1 MSSSSNNQHLVPNPL
16 KQQWL
21 STHEYYLVP
30 LYSRHPNFHS
40 LHLASSTTCTKTSA
54 PKMSRRS
61 RSRSPLTGTSRS
73 SLRSR
78 SPLARETRVVNDPS
92 AECSHATQASPAN
105 DPPAI
110 ITPKPPPG
118 RRRRRGE
125 PRIQDAAMVLAVLAR
140 NMRGGSPDNPELK
153 RRRNLGIEGR
163 LREDG
168 DTLVREMKA
177 SNCLAILQVTPT
189 HQSHCRA
196 GRDCLIKHDREQN
209 GTQEQLLQRGQS
221 PLTITDA
228 YRIGVG
234 RDGPRQRLQFY
245 HVVCFD
251 KMTNLASL
259 APDWFVLCN
268 LHNQWGV
275 MFREWFRHKGQINL
289 AKIAEYIDAENE
301 YQETAHPPPF
311 AIHRA
316 MHSHP
321 LGEKCTCVLRGGP
334 VLTGH
339 TTGPEE
345 GCSILDVIDNPRNA
359 ELGQW
364 VRRET
369 EESHIF
375 FPGGGGVW
383 KLAIS

>member
-1 MSSSSNNQHLVPNPL
+1 
-16 KQQWL
+16 
-21 STHEYYLVP
+21 
-30 LYSRHPNFHS
+30 
-40 LHLASSTTCTKTSA
+40 
-54 PKMSRRS
+54 MSRRS
-61 RSRSPLTGTSRS
+61 RSRSPLNGASRS
-73 SLRSR
+73 RLRSR
-78 SPLARETRVVNDPS
+78 SPLTRETRVADESSAERSRATEASPVNDPPIT
-92 AECSHATQASPAN
+92 AVAKSP
-105 DPPAI
+105 P
-110 ITPKPPPG
+110 TG
-118 RRRRRGE
+118 RRRRGG
-125 PRIQDAAMVLAVLAR
+125 PRFVPENAAELREANRAR
-140 NMRGGSPDNPELK
+140 RKEEFE
-153 RRRNLGIEGR
+153 RRCNLGIEGR

-168 DTLVREMKA
+168 DALVRELKA
-177 SNCLAILQVTPT
+177 SNCLVFLQVTPT

-196 GRDCLIKHDREQN
+196 AQDCLVKHDREQN

-251 KMTNLASL
+251 KMTDLASL
-259 APDWFVLCN
+259 TPDWFVLCS

-275 MFREWFRHKGQINL
+275 MFRELFRHKGQVNL

-301 YQETAHPPPF
+301 YQETAQPSSF

-321 LGEKCTCVLRGGP
+321 QGEKCTCVLRGGP

-345 GCSILDVIDNPRNA
+345 GCSILHVIDNPRNA
-359 ELGQW
+359 ELGEW
-364 VRRET
+364 VRREA
-369 EESHIF
+369 EPSHIF
-375 FPGGGGVW
+375 FPGTGGVW